1 MKKTPTGM
9 EGKQRIYTFNIAL
22 VIAALALASIIGI
35 LILLPSLSILTINA
49 QASSSGPTSDGI
61 ISSSSSSSGDSG
73 TNKQM
78 GVCVVGVESPCNG

>member
-9 EGKQRIYTFNIAL
+9 DGKQRIYTFNIAL

-49 QASSSGPTSDGI
+49 QASPSGPTSDGI
-61 ISSSSSSSGDSG
+61 ISSSSSSGDSG

>member
-1 MKKTPTGM
+1 M

-22 VIAALALASIIGI
+22 VITALALASIIGI
-35 LILLPSLSILTINA
+35 LILPSLSILTINA

>member
-1 MKKTPTGM
+1 M

-22 VIAALALASIIGI
+22 VITALALASIIGI
-35 LILLPSLSILTINA
+35 LILPSLSILTINA

-78 GVCVVGVESPCNG
+78 GVCVVGVESPCNGWQ

>member
-35 LILLPSLSILTINA
+35 LILPSLSIPTINA

-61 ISSSSSSSGDSG
+61 IGSSSSSSGDSG

>member
-9 EGKQRIYTFNIAL
+9 EGKQRIYIFNIAL

>member
-9 EGKQRIYTFNIAL
+9 DGKQRIYTFNIAL

-35 LILLPSLSILTINA
+35 LILPSLSILTINA
-49 QASSSGPTSDGI
+49 QASSSGPTSEGI
-61 ISSSSSSSGDSG
+61 ISSSSSSSGDSW

-78 GVCVVGVESPCNG
+78 GVCVVGVESTCNG

>member
-1 MKKTPTGM
+1 M

-35 LILLPSLSILTINA
+35 LILPSLTINA
-49 QASSSGPTSDGI
+49 QASSSGPTSNGI
-61 ISSSSSSSGDSG
+61 ISSSSSSSGDSE